1 MPGQSKHNIWI
12 HLADVKPI
20 ALNVSSDEEPLYRE
34 AERLVNSL
42 WEKWMRMFN
51 ESGSSQEVLARVC
64 FQFARLYLA
73 AYNDN
78 KQLANFLS
86 DFERQLDEIVVAV
99 D

>member
-1 MPGQSKHNIWI
+1 
-12 HLADVKPI
+12 
-20 ALNVSSDEEPLYRE
+20 NVSSDEEPLYRE

-51 ESGSSQEVLARVC
+51 ESGSSQEVLARVS

-78 KQLANFLS
+78 KQVANFLS